1 MTDTNKAIQHLKENG
16 VAAFEH
22 GGIVVV
28 PCDSPEEILDLASKV
43 KRLFKEIDFQKS
55 WEISPYILQ
64 PEYSVQVLAD

>member
-22 GGIVVV
+22 SGIVIV

-43 KRLFKEIDFQKS
+43 RSLFKEIGFQKS

-64 PEYSVQVLAD
+64 PEYGVQVLAD